1 VDARHRLSKV
11 SQGSVISVIC
21 TRQATGHQ
29 DVCARDRLTRGAV
42 LHAQRPSD
50 SLCQRTLGLNPGLL
64 RLRHW
69 PSDALT
75 TQLDLM
81 QCVML
86 PCPMSGIVQ
95 TWMSQIIP
103 YLTCQRQGP
112 AQQGVTKFRN
122 TRPRQAQ
129 GHPFVASTVYLSSVH
144 ACGVVLSYIASL
156 ASRSTGIAPY
166 GTDKCHSLIKMSS
179 VIKQ

>member
-103 YLTCQRQGP
+103 YTLPVNAR
-112 AQQGVTKFRN
+112 VR
-122 TRPRQAQ
+122 
-129 GHPFVASTVYLSSVH
+129 LSKVSQSLEIPVH
-144 ACGVVLSYIASL
+144 ARHRAIHLSQVQYTCPVSMPAASFY
-156 ASRSTGIAPY
+156 RT
-166 GTDKCHSLIKMSS
+166 
-179 VIKQ
+179 